1 MTSIRSTL
9 LSAILFL
16 SAGALMGQTP
26 SEPQATPSFVDLV
39 ELIAEP
45 HASSIR
51 QLEDILDHGAD
62 PNLSGDN
69 GRTLLHVA
77 VIMAHISPTESLLL
91 SGADPNR
98 VDGEGKTPLQYVG
111 EWNRNAIISALVRHG
126 AKWPEMEFPQ
136 QLQDLEKRREAL
148 FKERGQWLGAFE
160 EKSEELKKLRERGER
175 YNVLLTTYYGKPGRD
190 LRDKRLEFYNKMA
203 HIDKQIARLNK
214 VIEAEIGKSPDLRE
228 QVLRRH
234 RHRMRADVFL
244 LSWKDIFRRI
254 AAGLPS

>member
-16 SAGALMGQTP
+16 SAGGLMGQTP

-69 GRTLLHVA
+69 ERTLLHVA
-77 VIMAHISPTESLLL
+77 VIMAHISPIESLLL

-111 EWNRNAIISALVRHG
+111 EWNRNAIISALVSHG

-160 EKSEELKKLRERGER
+160 ENR
-175 YNVLLTTYYGKPGRD
+175 
-190 LRDKRLEFYNKMA
+190 
-203 HIDKQIARLNK
+203 
-214 VIEAEIGKSPDLRE
+214 
-228 QVLRRH
+228 
-234 RHRMRADVFL
+234 
-244 LSWKDIFRRI
+244 
-254 AAGLPS
+254 